1 MFQKPQKSFL
11 ISTQKGKNKKQTRAL
26 NTVEINLAVIY
37 IPNTNDIFQKKKKK
51 KKKKISSMKFLLRC
65 AFFCILRVQPKTASK
80 DTTLVGVRGQEG
92 AHFENVDY
100 MMSF

>member
-51 KKKKISSMKFLLRC
+51 RKKKSLL
-65 AFFCILRVQPKTASK
+65 
-80 DTTLVGVRGQEG
+80 
-92 AHFENVDY
+92 
-100 MMSF
+100 